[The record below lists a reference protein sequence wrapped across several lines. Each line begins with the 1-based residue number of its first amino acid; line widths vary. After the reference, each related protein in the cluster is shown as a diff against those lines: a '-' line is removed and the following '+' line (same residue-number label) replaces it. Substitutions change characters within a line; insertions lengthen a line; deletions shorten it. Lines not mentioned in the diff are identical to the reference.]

1 MSDNSLMHLI
11 IMQVTEIE
19 LNEPLEVFFVQA
31 DSFPQGISVSF
42 NKLNEL
48 LGKKYDHH
56 IYGITLCDG
65 DKLVYY
71 ACAKE
76 NFEGEAAS
84 LNLPTFTIPNG
95 RYLQSTLNNWPENLG
110 QIPGIFDGL
119 MGQSNVK
126 KQSICV
132 EDYITE
138 DTMLALVQLA

>member
-1 MSDNSLMHLI
+1 ME
-11 IMQVTEIE
+11 VKEYE
-19 LNEPLEVFFVQA
+19 LKENINVFYVQA
-31 DSFPQGISVSF
+31 ESFPEGISASF

-76 NFEGEAAS
+76 NFVGEAES
-84 LNLPTFTIPNG
+84 LGLPTFTIPNG
-95 RYLQSTLNNWPENLG
+95 RYLQTTLNKWPENLG
-110 QIPGIFDGL
+110 KIPGIFDEL
-119 MGQSNVK
+119 MAQPQVK
-126 KQSICV
+126 KQSLCV

>member
-1 MSDNSLMHLI
+1 
-11 IMQVTEIE
+11 MQVTEIE
-19 LNEPLEVFFVQA
+19 LNQPVEVFFVQA
-31 DSFPQGISVSF
+31 DSFPQGISASF

-56 IYGITLCDG
+56 IYGITLCNS

-76 NFEGEAAS
+76 NFEGEAA
-84 LNLPTFTIPNG
+84 LLGLPTFIIPNG
-95 RYLQSTLNNWPENLG
+95 RYLQTTLNNWPENLG
-110 QIPGIFDGL
+110 KIPEIFDHL
-119 MGQSNVK
+119 MAQSNAK
-126 KQSICV
+126 KQSLCV